1 MTARK
6 PRKSK
11 RPPSS
16 RTDQNPAADGLHGQW
31 DLPNVKL
38 TSYNLEVRGRYG
50 FIGDQASGRA
60 FRKRLEALS
69 RVAKARQM
77 AAARSLPT
85 QKTKKKH
92 LDKMLAEGELIAGAV
107 VHSAVEEF
115 AQSLADVIRRYL
127 KQKSWRKVERI
138 VVGGGF
144 SNSRVGELAIGR
156 AAILLRGQH
165 SKGVNPKRR
174 NSRQRG
180 FQVDLVPLAHH
191 PDEAGLIGS
200 AYLVP
205 RGILQGFNALLTVDI
220 GGTNVRCGVVR
231 FKAGRKAQVRAAGVW
246 KSELW
251 PHRRHAPTRDELI
264 ARVTRMLRRFEKA
277 ARKARLKLAPV
288 IGVGCPGI
296 IRADGSI
303 KRGTQN
309 LPGNWQGRKFNLPLA
324 LKEHLPKIAGHDT
337 LVVLHND
344 AVVQGLSY
352 LPKMQDVRNWG
363 VLTIGTGFGNAS
375 FETED

>member
-6 PRKSK
+6 ARKSK
-11 RPPSS
+11 RPTSS
-16 RTDQNPAADGLHGQW
+16 RTDPDPVVDGLHGQW
-31 DLPNVKL
+31 DLPALKL

-60 FRKRLEALS
+60 FRKRLDALS
-69 RVAKARQM
+69 RVAKAAQM
-77 AAARSLPT
+77 APARALPT

-92 LDKMLAEGELIAGAV
+92 LDRILAEGEPIAGAV

-115 AQSLADVIRRYL
+115 AQSLTEVVRRYL

-138 VVGGGF
+138 VVGGGL
-144 SNSRVGELAIGR
+144 SNSRVGELAVGR
-156 AAILLRGQH
+156 ATILLHGRG
-165 SKGVNPKRR
+165 SK
-174 NSRQRG
+174 
-180 FQVDLVPLAHH
+180 VDLVPLNHD

-205 RGILQGFNALLTVDI
+205 RGILQGFNALLAVDI
-220 GGTNVRCGVVR
+220 GGTNVRCGIVK
-231 FKAGRKAQVRAAGVW
+231 FKAGGQAKVKGAAAW

-251 PHRRHAPTRDELI
+251 PHRKHAPTRDELI
-264 ARVTRMLRRFEKA
+264 AHVIEMLRRFERA

-296 IRADGSI
+296 IRGDGSI

-324 LKEHLPKIAGHDT
+324 LKEQLPKIAGHDT
-337 LVVLHND
+337 MVVLHND

-352 LPKMQDVRNWG
+352 LPEMRDVGAWG
-363 VLTIGTGFGNAS
+363 VLTIGTGLGNAS
-375 FETED
+375 FQNEA

>member
-1 MTARK
+1 MPLSPPAQREPIQTAL
-6 PRKSK
+6 SG
-11 RPPSS
+11 
-16 RTDQNPAADGLHGQW
+16 PAAGVVGA
-31 DLPNVKL
+31 VYE
-38 TSYNLEVRGRYG
+38 S
-50 FIGDQASGRA
+50 A
-60 FRKRLEALS
+60 
-69 RVAKARQM
+69 
-77 AAARSLPT
+77 
-85 QKTKKKH
+85 
-92 LDKMLAEGELIAGAV
+92 LAEEAN
-107 VHSAVEEF
+107 
-115 AQSLADVIRRYL
+115 VI
-127 KQKSWRKVERI
+127 
-138 VVGGGF
+138 
-144 SNSRVGELAIGR
+144 
-156 AAILLRGQH
+156 
-165 SKGVNPKRR
+165 
-174 NSRQRG
+174 
-180 FQVDLVPLAHH
+180 
-191 PDEAGLIGS
+191 
-200 AYLVP
+200 
-205 RGILQGFNALLTVDI
+205 TVDI

-231 FKAGRKAQVRAAGVW
+231 FKAGRKSQVRAPGVW

-251 PHRRHAPTRDELI
+251 PHRKHAPTRDELI

-375 FETED
+375 FETEN

>member
-6 PRKSK
+6 PRKAK

-16 RTDQNPAADGLHGQW
+16 RTGNDPVTDGLHGQW
-31 DLPNVKL
+31 DLPTVQL

-69 RVAKARQM
+69 RVAKAGQM
-77 AAARSLPT
+77 APARSLPT
-85 QKTKKKH
+85 QKTKKKR
-92 LDKMLAEGELIAGAV
+92 LDKMLAEGEPIAGAV

-115 AQSLADVIRRYL
+115 AQSLADVVRRYL

-144 SNSRVGELAIGR
+144 SNSRIGELAIGR
-156 AAILLRGQH
+156 AAILLRGQN
-165 SKGVNPKRR
+165 SKG
-174 NSRQRG
+174 RG
-180 FQVDLVPLAHH
+180 FKVDLVPLTLD

-220 GGTNVRCGVVR
+220 GGTNVRCGIVT
-231 FKAGRKAQVRAAGVW
+231 FKAGDKARVQAAEIW

-251 PHRRHAPTRDELI
+251 PHRKHQPTRDELI
-264 ARVTRMLRRFEKA
+264 ARVTEMLTRFEKA
-277 ARKARLKLAPV
+277 ARKSRLKLAPV

-296 IRADGSI
+296 IRGDGSI

-324 LKEHLPKIAGHDT
+324 LKEHLPKIAGHDA

-352 LPKMQDVRNWG
+352 LPKMRDVRAWG
-363 VLTIGTGFGNAS
+363 VLTIGTGLGNAS
-375 FETED
+375 FENDE

>member
-1 MTARK
+1 MTAKK

-11 RPPSS
+11 RPTSP
-16 RTDQNPAADGLHGQW
+16 RTDRDPVSDGLHGQW
-31 DLPNVKL
+31 DLPTVKL

-60 FRKRLEALS
+60 FRQRLEALS
-69 RVAKARQM
+69 RAAKASQM
-77 AAARSLPT
+77 ATARSLPT

-92 LDKMLAEGELIAGAV
+92 LDKMLAEGEPIAGAV

-115 AQSLADVIRRYL
+115 AQSLAEVIRRYL
-127 KQKSWRKVERI
+127 KQKPWRKVERI

-144 SNSRVGELAIGR
+144 SNSRVGELAVGR
-156 AAILLRGQH
+156 AAILLRGQNAKPQH
-165 SKGVNPKRR
+165 SK
-174 NSRQRG
+174 RQG
-180 FQVDLVPLAHH
+180 HKVDLVPLTLD

-205 RGILQGFNALLTVDI
+205 RGILQGYNALLTVDI

-231 FKAGRKAQVRAAGVW
+231 FKAGRKAQVQTVAVW

-251 PHRRHAPTRDELI
+251 PHRKHAPTRDELI
-264 ARVTRMLRRFEKA
+264 ARVTEMLTRFEKA
-277 ARKARLKLAPV
+277 ARKSRLRLAPV

-296 IRADGSI
+296 IRGDGSI

-337 LVVLHND
+337 MVVLHND

-352 LPKMQDVRNWG
+352 LPEMRDVGAWG
-363 VLTIGTGFGNAS
+363 VLTIGTGLGNAS
-375 FETED
+375 FENEA

>member
-1 MTARK
+1 MTAKK

-11 RPPSS
+11 RSTSS
-16 RTDQNPAADGLHGQW
+16 RTDNDPAADGLHGQW

-69 RVAKARQM
+69 RVAKAKQM

-85 QKTKKKH
+85 HKTKKKH

-115 AQSLADVIRRYL
+115 AQSLTEVIRRYL
-127 KQKSWRKVERI
+127 KQKPWRKVERI

-144 SNSRVGELAIGR
+144 SDSRVGELAIGR

-165 SKGVNPKRR
+165 SQGQHSKRR
-174 NSRQRG
+174 G
-180 FQVDLVPLAHH
+180 FKVDLMPLSHH

-205 RGILQGFNALLTVDI
+205 RGILQGYNALLTVDI
-220 GGTNVRCGVVR
+220 GGTNVRCGVVT
-231 FKAGRKAQVRAAGVW
+231 FKAGRRAQVHAAEVW

-251 PHRRHAPTRDELI
+251 PHRKHEPTRDELI
-264 ARVTRMLRRFEKA
+264 VRVTEMLRRFEKA
-277 ARKARLKLAPV
+277 ARKRRLKLAPV

-296 IRADGSI
+296 IRGDGSI

-337 LVVLHND
+337 MVVLHND

-352 LPKMQDVRNWG
+352 LPEMRDVHAWG
-363 VLTIGTGFGNAS
+363 VLTIGTGLGNAS
-375 FETED
+375 FENEA

>member
-1 MTARK
+1 MTTKK
-6 PRKSK
+6 PRKSR
-11 RPPSS
+11 RPASS
-16 RTDQNPAADGLHGQW
+16 RTNQDPAADGLHGQW
-31 DLPNVKL
+31 DLPTVRL

-69 RVAKARQM
+69 RAAKAGQM
-77 AAARSLPT
+77 APISSLPT

-92 LDKMLAEGELIAGAV
+92 LDKMLAEGEPVAGAV

-115 AQSLADVIRRYL
+115 AQSLADVVRRYL
-127 KQKSWRKVERI
+127 KQKSWRKVERV

-156 AAILLRGQH
+156 AAILLRGSRSRRQG
-165 SKGVNPKRR
+165 SK
-174 NSRQRG
+174 
-180 FQVDLVPLAHH
+180 VDLVPLTLD

-205 RGILQGFNALLTVDI
+205 RGILQGYNALLAVDI
-220 GGTNVRCGVVR
+220 GGTNVRCGIVK
-231 FKAGRKAQVRAAGVW
+231 FKAGNKAQVQAAAVW

-251 PHRRHAPTRDELI
+251 PHRKHEPTRDELI
-264 ARVTRMLRRFEKA
+264 AHITEMLRRFEKT
-277 ARKARLKLAPV
+277 ARKSRLKLAPV

-296 IRADGSI
+296 IRGDGSI

-324 LKEHLPKIAGHDT
+324 VKEHLPKIAGHDT
-337 LVVLHND
+337 MVVLHND

-352 LPKMQDVRNWG
+352 LPEMRDVRAWG
-363 VLTIGTGFGNAS
+363 VLTIGTGLGNAS
-375 FETED
+375 FENED